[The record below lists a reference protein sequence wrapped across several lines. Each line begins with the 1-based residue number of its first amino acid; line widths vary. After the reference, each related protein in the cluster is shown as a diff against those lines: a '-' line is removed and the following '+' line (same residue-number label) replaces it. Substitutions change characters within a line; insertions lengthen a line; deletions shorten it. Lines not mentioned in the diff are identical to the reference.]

1 MHSGASSW
9 SVSRKAG
16 VAVDN
21 DLQRYEEMNKPG
33 NKPRAAQP
41 GPASMDKDKPT
52 EPVVEPVEAIP
63 VGPKEPETEPV
74 EAILA
79 EPAVAIPKAAKL
91 PEIPELPEPDDEP
104 ELKAEPVETIEE
116 TAPIEKTDSVEP
128 PKPAGRNGSANG
140 KANGHAI
147 IRIEELTKIY
157 DLGEVKVPALNGV
170 DINIAEGSYVAI
182 MGPSG
187 SGKSTMLNILG
198 CLDRP
203 TAGRY
208 FLGEEDVSLMRDS
221 ALSEVRGRK
230 IGFIFQSYNLIPQ
243 LDVVENIHVP
253 LFYQGKQ
260 LSKYRDHCTEL
271 AELVGLGDRLDH
283 RPLQLSGGQQQRV
296 AVARSLVNDPLM
308 ILADEP
314 TGNLDSKTEQE
325 ILELLD
331 KLHAE
336 GKTIVVVT
344 HEQAVA
350 NRAERVIHLKDGVV
364 DRDVLNR

>member
-1 MHSGASSW
+1 MDMSEERKPVQPSPSSEGKPDK
-9 SVSRKAG
+9 SV
-16 VAVDN
+16 
-21 DLQRYEEMNKPG
+21 
-33 NKPRAAQP
+33 
-41 GPASMDKDKPT
+41 KPT
-52 EPVVEPVEAIP
+52 A
-63 VGPKEPETEPV
+63 EPV

-79 EPAVAIPKAAKL
+79 EPVEIKESKQEPIEAILAEPPSQKSAPPKLPKL
-91 PEIPELPEPDDEP
+91 PELPNPSEELETEPPVLPEKRGDNDFQPDQKQTNQP
-104 ELKAEPVETIEE
+104 RSTVGEE
-116 TAPIEKTDSVEP
+116 AHLSSSPAS
-128 PKPAGRNGSANG
+128 KPNG
-140 KANGHAI
+140 KANGKAI

-170 DINIAEGSYVAI
+170 DIDIAEGSYVAI

-203 TAGRY
+203 TDGRY

-221 ALSEVRGRK
+221 ALSEVRGRR

-260 LSKYRDHCTEL
+260 LSKYRDHCIKL

-344 HEQAVA
+344 HEQTVA
-350 NRAERVIHLKDGVV
+350 DRAERVIHLKDGIV
-364 DRDVLNR
+364 DRDVYNR